1 LFHISVAEGKNDFL
15 NLSVLDIY
23 KVKFAEFLRKRPDL
37 CCTVWG
43 NKSDKK
49 LGVRLLTIL

>member
-1 LFHISVAEGKNDFL
+1 LFHISVVEGKNDFL

-23 KVKFAEFLRKRPDL
+23 KVKFEKFLRKRPDP

-43 NKSDKK
+43 DKSDKK
-49 LGVRLLTIL
+49 LGLRLLTIL